1 MADIDDLVE
10 IEDAFDAL
18 NPEDL
23 VERLASSLMLVVVA
37 VLGALLTVVLVV
49 SVVALVAL
57 SVGLVAALATL
68 VALTLLCLLLL
79 IVGVGVFLYF
89 RGRSSNAQERIAEA
103 LARADDTPQADGSM
117 TEEAAVT
124 ELKSEYAEGNID
136 DEELDQALDDALTS
150 EQPERVVERYR

>member
-1 MADIDDLVE
+1 MADIDDILE
-10 IEDAFDAL
+10 MEDAFDAL
-18 NPEDL
+18 DPETL
-23 VERLASSLMLVVVA
+23 VERLASSLLLVVAA

-68 VALTLLCLLLL
+68 VVLTLLCLLLL
-79 IVGVGVFLYF
+79 ILGVGVFLYL
-89 RGRSSNAQERIAEA
+89 RGGSSGAQERIEEA

-117 TEEAAVT
+117 TEEEAVT

-136 DEELDQALDDALTS
+136 DEELDRALDDALTS
-150 EQPERVVERYR
+150 ERPERVVERYR

>member
-18 NPEDL
+18 DPDGL
-23 VERLASSLMLVVVA
+23 VERLASSLLLVVVA

-57 SVGLVAALATL
+57 SAGLVAALATL
-68 VALTLLCLLLL
+68 VVLTLLCLLLL
-79 IVGVGVFLYF
+79 IIGVGVFLYL
-89 RGRSSNAQERIAEA
+89 RSSSSGAQERIDQA
-103 LARADDTPQADGSM
+103 LARADDTPQPDSSM

-124 ELKSEYAEGNID
+124 ELKSEYAEGNIG
-136 DEELDQALDDALTS
+136 DEELDRALDDALTS